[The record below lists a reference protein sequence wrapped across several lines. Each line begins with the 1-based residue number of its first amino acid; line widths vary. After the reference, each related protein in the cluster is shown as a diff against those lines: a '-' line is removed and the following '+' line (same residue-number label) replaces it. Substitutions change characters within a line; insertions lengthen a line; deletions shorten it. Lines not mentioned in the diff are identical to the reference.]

1 MSRLTK
7 NDVAWEAIF
16 RDFPILKKVDSI
28 GRYYITADTINVYR
42 EARLMA
48 KFDSYHELP
57 KIMKKNNL
65 YIISVANGTYAITR
79 HSPFITV
86 PSLESKKLYP
96 VKFMTGL
103 ATLDYYKDREITKES
118 TALNIATYNNILS
131 DAFGEKINLTIHDMH
146 RASLQFKL
154 FGMDFDVDKTQ
165 VDIDGCYEGAH
176 AVHVIEAKVGA
187 ITNTNIRQLLYPK
200 RMIEQ
205 TYITS
210 NKPVN
215 AWLLNYTGSDKIFRV
230 YKFVDDADN
239 FRFDIEQSKR
249 YILK

>member
-1 MSRLTK
+1 MSEEEK
-7 NDVAWEAIF
+7 
-16 RDFPILKKVDSI
+16 
-28 GRYYITADTINVYR
+28 DTQ
-42 EARLMA
+42 A
-48 KFDSYHELP
+48 
-57 KIMKKNNL
+57 
-65 YIISVANGTYAITR
+65 
-79 HSPFITV
+79 
-86 PSLESKKLYP
+86 
-96 VKFMTGL
+96 TGQEP
-103 ATLDYYKDREITKES
+103 AP
-118 TALNIATYNNILS
+118 AQNA
-131 DAFGEKINLTIHDMH
+131 
-146 RASLQFKL
+146 Q
-154 FGMDFDVDKTQ
+154 TQ

-249 YILK
+249 YILKWGNYVYSYTNTFRFTRSFKIRS